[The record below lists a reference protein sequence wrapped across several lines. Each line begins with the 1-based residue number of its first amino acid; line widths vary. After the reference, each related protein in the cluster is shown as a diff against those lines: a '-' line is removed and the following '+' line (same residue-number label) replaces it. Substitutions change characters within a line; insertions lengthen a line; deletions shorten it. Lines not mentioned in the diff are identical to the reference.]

1 MANTV
6 DLSSAVTPILGE
18 RYYPFQRLEI
28 TVDSGVTVS
37 SAAYQVSGIGAWT
50 AVSAGSYPDIRT
62 ACKFKSFL
70 ASALS
75 SAKSYDLK
83 VDFSDTTSGIASA
96 STPIEV
102 RMTRDKVGK
111 QNRRVRMFADARF
124 AADSAYVSAVQYAIS
139 GITTGASSVVKT
151 SIPRIIIT
159 SGTHNT
165 GTSIS
170 LIDTTK
176 NFLRL
181 GVRNN
186 DIVDVA
192 SGATMIVTGIATT
205 VSNSDTLSGTI
216 SSGSF
221 TAGTVYNVRDGESLI
236 LLAGN
241 AEYLFAATGTHK
253 CILYVTDSSSTED
266 EDYCFV
272 RIE

>member
-1 MANTV
+1 MASSV
-6 DLSSAVTPILGE
+6 DLGSAVTPLLGE
-18 RYYPFQRLEI
+18 RYYPFQKLEV
-28 TVDSGVTVS
+28 TLDSGVTVS
-37 SAAYQVSGIGAWT
+37 SAAYQVSGVGAWT
-50 AVSAGSYPDIRT
+50 AVSAGSWPDIRT
-62 ACKFKSFL
+62 ACKFKAFV
-70 ASALS
+70 ASAFA

-83 VDFSDTTSGIASA
+83 VDFSDTNSGLASA
-96 STPIEV
+96 TTPIEL
-102 RMTRDKVGK
+102 RIARDKTVK
-111 QNRRVRMFADARF
+111 QNRRVRMFADSRF
-124 AADSAYVSAVQYAIS
+124 AVDATYISAVQYAIS
-139 GITTGASSVVKT
+139 GITTGASSVAKT
-151 SIPRIIIT
+151 TIPRVVIT

-176 NFLRL
+176 NFLQL

-186 DIVDVA
+186 DIVEVSTGA
-192 SGATMIVTGIATT
+192 SMIVTGIAST
-205 VSNSDTLSGTI
+205 VSANDTLSGSL

-221 TAGTVYNVRDGESLI
+221 TAGAAYDIRDGENLI

-272 RIE
+272 RVE